1 MSAVQGGRPSKVILW
16 STALALVAA
25 AAATHRQWLPKL
37 MPLASSTAPAAG
49 ESEHA
54 DHDHSGHENHAP
66 HDDAT
71 DASVLELSEA
81 ARRNLGLTSEYL
93 KPLELTRYRRT
104 VTIPAVIVAKPGR
117 TQVEV
122 STPLTGVITHVH
134 AVTGETVTPG
144 NLLFELRITHEQLIT
159 AQTEFLKSLGELE
172 VEKLE
177 IKRLEDASESGA
189 ISGRTLLERRYSR
202 DKLDALIRAQREALR
217 LQGLSDRQ
225 VDEIATERKLLRS
238 LQIVAPTVDEHSH
251 EEELRLSS
259 EDGRPITASDRSAG
273 DRAVQGTSTT
283 VRLAAMA
290 QVTDEHQHEHAGKPE
305 SSPMNAAAATDEHST
320 ESMPLIIEH
329 LSVKKGQTVNAG
341 DILCDVADF
350 STLYIEGKAFDQDA
364 PAISASADNQWPV
377 TAIFPGVD
385 GSVTL
390 SDLKLAFVG
399 TEVDQDSRTLPFYVN
414 LPNTI
419 TGTSQNDEGQKFMSW
434 KYRPGQRLQLQVP
447 VEEWPSEFVVP
458 VDAVAREAADWF
470 VFRQNGRHFERVA
483 VHVKFRDQTN
493 AVVANDGAV
502 FPGDVIA
509 LRSAHQMQMALKNK
523 SGAGADPHAGHS
535 H

>member
-1 MSAVQGGRPSKVILW
+1 MTNVRSDSNFRVIVWSVILVLMT
-16 STALALVAA
+16 TALL
-25 AAATHRQWLPKL
+25 THRRWWPQVSAFVAP
-37 MPLASSTAPAAG
+37 SSVSSDRKET
-49 ESEHA
+49 H
-54 DHDHSGHENHAP
+54 DHDDSGHDNSHETPNE
-66 HDDAT
+66 
-71 DASVLELSEA
+71 LELSEA
-81 ARRNLGLTSEYL
+81 ARRNLGLTNEFL
-93 KPLELTRYRRT
+93 KPLALKPYRRT

-144 NLLFELRITHEQLIT
+144 TLLFELRITHEQLIT

-177 IKRLEDASESGA
+177 IKRLEDAAESGA
-189 ISGRTLLERRYSR
+189 ISARTLLERRYSR
-202 DKLDALIRAQREALR
+202 DKLEALIRAQREALK

-225 VDEIATERKLLRS
+225 VDEIANERKLLRS

-259 EDGRPITASDRSAG
+259 EEAGLVTETQRSNRTHRFVSQVSA
-273 DRAVQGTSTT
+273 
-283 VRLAAMA
+283 VRLVAAEHSR
-290 QVTDEHQHEHAGKPE
+290 DEHAHPDDRKSEENPASASGHAE
-305 SSPMNAAAATDEHST
+305 DHSA
-320 ESMPLIIEH
+320 ESMPLIVER
-329 LSVKKGQTVNAG
+329 LSVKKGQTVHAG

-350 STLYIEGKAFDQDA
+350 STLYIEGRAFDQDA
-364 PAISASADNQWPV
+364 PAISASADHQWPV

-385 GSVTL
+385 SIVTL
-390 SDLKLAFVG
+390 TDLKLAFVG

-414 LPNTI
+414 LPNMI
-419 TGTSQNDEGQKFMSW
+419 TGRSENDEGQKFISW

-458 VDAVAREAADWF
+458 VDAVTREAADWF
-470 VFRQNGRHFERVA
+470 VFRQNGRHFERIA
-483 VHVKFRDQTN
+483 VHVKFRDQTS
-493 AVVANDGAV
+493 AVIANDGAV
-502 FPGDVIA
+502 FSGDVIA

>member
-1 MSAVQGGRPSKVILW
+1 MGPPSSADGTEDAHEHHDTDKAHDESH
-16 STALALVAA
+16 AA
-25 AAATHRQWLPKL
+25 AD
-37 MPLASSTAPAAG
+37 
-49 ESEHA
+49 E
-54 DHDHSGHENHAP
+54 
-66 HDDAT
+66 
-71 DASVLELSEA
+71 LELSEA
-81 ARRNLGLTSEYL
+81 ARRNLGLTNEFL
-93 KPLELTRYRRT
+93 KPLTLKPYRRT

-144 NLLFELRITHEQLIT
+144 TLLFELRITHEQLIT

-177 IKRLEDASESGA
+177 IKRLEDAAESGA
-189 ISGRTLLERRYSR
+189 ISARTLLERRYSR
-202 DKLDALIRAQREALR
+202 DKLEALIRAQREALK

-225 VDEIATERKLLRS
+225 VDEIASDRKLLRS

-251 EEELRLSS
+251 EEELRLST
-259 EDGRPITASDRSAG
+259 EEGRLVTEAQGQSRADRFATEASALRL
-273 DRAVQGTSTT
+273 TSIERP
-283 VRLAAMA
+283 V
-290 QVTDEHQHEHAGKPE
+290 DEHTHDHDKNPE
-305 SSPMNAAAATDEHST
+305 SSPRTTPVDGHDHS
-320 ESMPLIIEH
+320 ENESADSMPLIVER

-364 PAISASADNQWPV
+364 PAISASAANQWPV

-385 GSVTL
+385 SNVTL
-390 SDLKLAFVG
+390 TDLKLAFVG

-419 TGTSQNDEGQKFMSW
+419 TGTSQNDEGQKFLSW

-483 VHVKFRDQTN
+483 VHVKFRDQTS
-493 AVVANDGAV
+493 AVIANDGAV
-502 FPGDVIA
+502 FSGDVIA